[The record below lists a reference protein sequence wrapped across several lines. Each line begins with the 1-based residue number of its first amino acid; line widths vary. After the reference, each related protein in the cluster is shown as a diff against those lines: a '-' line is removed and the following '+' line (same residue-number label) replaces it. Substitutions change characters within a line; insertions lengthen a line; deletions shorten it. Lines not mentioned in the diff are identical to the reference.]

1 MTVAI
6 DTDFLVAVEIRDH
19 LFHKPA
25 DAVLDRL
32 LEEGHKLA
40 VAPQMLAEF
49 VHVVTDSKRLKD
61 PLSMEEA
68 LARAEYWWQA
78 REVVRIYP
86 EGDAVSTWIEWLR
99 EHRLGRKRLLDTM
112 LAASACSYG
121 ISTMVTNNEK
131 DFKVFGSFEILTY
144 KDQGNP
150 SEKPSSV

>member
-150 SEKPSSV
+150 SEEPSTV

>member
-25 DAVLDRL
+25 DAVLSRL
-32 LEEGHKLA
+32 LEAGHKLA
-40 VAPQMLAEF
+40 VAPQTLAEF

-61 PLSMEEA
+61 PLSIEEA

-112 LAASACSYG
+112 LAASACSQG
-121 ISTMVTNNEK
+121 ISTIVTNNEK

-144 KDQGNP
+144 KEQGNL
-150 SEKPSSV
+150 SERPATV

>member
-25 DAVLDRL
+25 DAVLGRL

-78 REVVRIYP
+78 REVVRVYP

-112 LAASACSYG
+112 LAASACSQG
-121 ISTMVTNNEK
+121 ISTIVTNNEK
-131 DFKVFGSFEILTY
+131 DFSIFGSFKILIY
-144 KDQGNP
+144 KEQGNLP
-150 SEKPSSV
+150 